1 METLIQIT
9 YALLIALALL
19 WLGWVTYCLISI
31 KDKTP
36 PGLDD
41 LTKSIKDLSKL
52 IRPEDLRKEL
62 SLLFRSPSDP
72 QDKNVVVSTLGKV
85 NASLAS
91 VNASVL
97 NINNQNTH
105 YETQIKDVLSKIRSS
120 LDDLAKQKS
129 LYDEQKLVLSEKSAE
144 ILKLNH
150 ELESSKNSLSESQK
164 KYDEK
169 IQEINEI
176 RASHSVKLSE
186 KDAEHAALTLSMR
199 ESNQKELEKIK
210 TILDKHTELHVPA
223 FINRSLE
230 EDIHK
235 LYQDVL
241 LDQSE
246 AISLWTSLGSFKS
259 SCMEGASPEFTLQIL
274 KQLGLDI
281 VKYFAS
287 SGNSNPQF
295 THEKLSKWAD
305 CLNANSNDR
314 FSLFIPAIGA
324 SINNSLMQSTS
335 GSAYTVTEVLGWGI
349 RNPNGI
355 VYSTA
360 LFR

>member
-1 METLIQIT
+1 MEILIQII
-9 YALLIALALL
+9 YVLLVASALF
-19 WLGWVTYCLISI
+19 WLGWVTYCLTII
-31 KDKTP
+31 KNKTS
-36 PGLDD
+36 GSDD
-41 LTKSIKDLSKL
+41 LSKLIKDLLKL

-62 SLLFRSPSDP
+62 ALLFRSPSDP
-72 QDKNVVVSTLGKV
+72 KDANVLVSTLGKV
-85 NASLAS
+85 STSLAT
-91 VNASVL
+91 VNASVTD
-97 NINNQNTH
+97 INKQKTN
-105 YETQIKDVLSKIRSS
+105 YETQINDTLSKIRSS
-120 LDDLAKQKS
+120 LSDIAKEKS

-144 ILKLNH
+144 ILKLSH

-164 KYDEK
+164 KYDRK
-169 IQEINEI
+169 VQEINEI
-176 RASHSVKLSE
+176 ITSHSVKLSE

-199 ESNQKELEKIK
+199 ESNHKELEKIK
-210 TILDKHTELHVPA
+210 TILDKHNELHVPG

-259 SCMEGASPEFTLQIL
+259 SCMQGASPDFTLQIL
-274 KQLGLDI
+274 KQLGLDV

-324 SINNSLMQSTS
+324 PINNSLMQSVS
-335 GSAYTVTEVLGWGI
+335 GSAYSVTEVLCWGI

>member
-1 METLIQIT
+1 METLIQII
-9 YALLIALALL
+9 YALLLALALF

-31 KDKTP
+31 KDKTS
-36 PGLDD
+36 GSDD
-41 LTKSIKDLSKL
+41 LPKL
-52 IRPEDLRKEL
+52 IKELLKLLRPDDLRKEL
-62 SLLFRSPSDP
+62 ALLFRSPSNPKDA
-72 QDKNVVVSTLGKV
+72 NVLVSTLGTV
-85 NASLAS
+85 STSLAD
-91 VNASVL
+91 
-97 NINNQNTH
+97 INKQKTN
-105 YETQIKDVLSKIRSS
+105 YETQIDASLSKIKIS
-120 LDDLAKQKS
+120 LTELADQKS
-129 LYDEQKLVLSEKSAE
+129 LCVEQNLVLSQKSAE

-169 IQEINEI
+169 VQKINEI
-176 RASHSVKLSE
+176 SASHSVKLSE

-259 SCMEGASPEFTLQIL
+259 SCMQGASPEFTLQIL
-274 KQLGLDI
+274 KQLGLDV

-324 SINNSLMQSTS
+324 PINNSLMQSVS
-335 GSAYTVTEVLGWGI
+335 GSAYSVTEVLCWGI